1 MMHETPLIAII
12 VGGLGCA
19 FVLGAIATRLRISP
33 LVGYLLAGVILG
45 PFTPG
50 FVADQHLA
58 SQLAE
63 IGVILLMFGVGL
75 HFSLSDLMSV
85 KLIAIPGALAQIGV
99 ATLMGMGLAHLMGW
113 GLGAGLV
120 FGLALSV
127 ASTVVLLR
135 TLQERRL
142 METQGGKIAIGWLVV
157 EDMAMVLA
165 LVLLPALGDLLGGMG
180 TPSWSQLSLTL
191 ALTLGKVAL
200 FVALMLVGGRRLIPW
215 ILHRVAQTGS
225 RELFRLAVLAVA
237 LGVAF
242 GAAELFGVSF
252 ALGAF
257 FAGMTLAES
266 PLAHEAAEELLPL
279 RDAFAVLFFVSVGML
294 FDWHILIDH
303 PLPLLGTLAII
314 LVGKVA
320 AAYVLVRA
328 FRHSVPTALTIA
340 GGLAQI
346 GEFSFILA
354 AFGVDLGLL
363 PPTGQSLILAGAI
376 LSILLNPL
384 VFIGLQRLA
393 AQRQRKAAV
402 TTGEAEAAE
411 AAAKAKTF
419 TAPEPTALTDHAII
433 IGYGRVGRLVG
444 EALRND
450 GTPVLVVEED
460 TGILEQLRG
469 AGQEVIAGNA
479 AQPDVLAAANLD
491 GARWLFV
498 AVPNSFEAGQV
509 VAQARKRN
517 PQLDIIAR
525 AHTDAAVDH
534 LRQHGASLVI
544 MGEREI
550 AQAML
555 AHTHGLRIPDP
566 APARDTP
573 PDGAVAEAV

>member
-1 MMHETPLIAII
+1 MVHETPLIAII

-99 ATLMGMGLAHLMGW
+99 ATLMGMGLARVMGW

-266 PLAHEAAEELLPL
+266 PLAHEAAEESLPL

-314 LVGKVA
+314 LVGKVV

-328 FRHSVPTALTIA
+328 FRHTIPTALTIA

-393 AQRQRKAAV
+393 NQRQRKAAV
-402 TTGEAEAAE
+402 ATGEAEAAE
-411 AAAKAKTF
+411 ATAKAKTF

-444 EALRND
+444 EALRQD

-566 APARDTP
+566 APARDIP
-573 PDGAVAEAV
+573 PEGAVAEAV

>member
-1 MMHETPLIAII
+1 MVHETPLIAII

-19 FVLGAIATRLRISP
+19 FVLGAIATRLCISP

-99 ATLMGMGLAHLMGW
+99 ATLMGMGLARLMGW

-180 TPSWSQLSLTL
+180 SPPLSQLALTL

-215 ILHRVAQTGS
+215 VLHRVTQTGS

-266 PLAHEAAEELLPL
+266 PLAHEAAEESLPL

-314 LVGKVA
+314 LVGKVV

-393 AQRQRKAAV
+393 AQRQRKAA
-402 TTGEAEAAE
+402 TATGEAETAE
-411 AAAKAKTF
+411 APAKVKTF
-419 TAPEPTALTDHAII
+419 SAPEPTALTDHAII

-444 EALRND
+444 EALRQD

-460 TGILEQLRG
+460 NGILEQLRG

-517 PQLDIIAR
+517 PHLDIIAR

-555 AHTHGLRIPDP
+555 SHTHGLRIPDP
-566 APARDTP
+566 APSRTDP
-573 PDGAVAEAV
+573 PDGLVAEAV

>member
-1 MMHETPLIAII
+1 MMHETPLIATI

-19 FVLGAIATRLRISP
+19 FVLGAIATRLRVSP
-33 LVGYLLAGVILG
+33 LVGYLLAGVLLG

-58 SQLAE
+58 PQLAE

-85 KLIAIPGALAQIGV
+85 KLIAIPGALAQIAV

-142 METQGGKIAIGWLVV
+142 METAGGKIAIGWLVV

-180 TPSWSQLSLTL
+180 TPSFSQLGMTL
-191 ALTLGKVAL
+191 LLTLGKVAG
-200 FVALMLVGGRRLIPW
+200 FVVLMLVVGRRVIPW
-215 ILHRVAQTGS
+215 VLHRTAQTGS

-266 PLAHEAAEELLPL
+266 PLAHEAAEESLPL

-294 FDWHILIDH
+294 FDWRIIIDH

-314 LVGKVA
+314 LVGKVVT
-320 AAYVLVRA
+320 AYVLVRL
-328 FRHSVPTALTIA
+328 FRHSDATALTIS

-363 PPTGQSLILAGAI
+363 PPDGQSLILAGAI
-376 LSILLNPL
+376 LSILLNPA
-384 VFIGLQRLA
+384 VFIALERVA
-393 AQRQRKAAV
+393 ARRQKKAHVPAE
-402 TTGEAEAAE
+402 TGEAAVPDVAALV
-411 AAAKAKTF
+411 
-419 TAPEPTALTDHAII
+419 PTTLTEHAII
-433 IGYGRVGRLVG
+433 VGYGRVGRLVG
-444 EALRND
+444 EALRRD
-450 GTPVLVVEED
+450 GTPMLVVEED
-460 TGILEQLRG
+460 TGLLEQLRAQG
-469 AGQEVIAGNA
+469 VEAIAGNA
-479 AQPDVLAAANLD
+479 AQPDVMAAANLE

-517 PQLDIIAR
+517 PHLDIIAR

-534 LRQHGASLVI
+534 LRQHGANLVI

-550 AQAML
+550 AQGML
-555 AHTHGLRIPDP
+555 SHAHGLLVPEPGTAGPSGDE
-566 APARDTP
+566 P
-573 PDGAVAEAV
+573 PEGSVAAAV

>member
-1 MMHETPLIAII
+1 MVHETPLIAIL

-33 LVGYLLAGVILG
+33 LVGYLLAGVLLG

-75 HFSLSDLMSV
+75 HFSLTDLMSV

-99 ATLMGMGLAHLMGW
+99 ATLMGMGLAMAMGW

-142 METQGGKIAIGWLVV
+142 METKGGKIAIGWLVV

-165 LVLLPALGDLLGGMG
+165 LVLLPALGDLMGGMG
-180 TPSWSQLSLTL
+180 TPSLSKLGLTL
-191 ALTLGKVAL
+191 AMTLGKVAL

-215 ILHRVAQTGS
+215 ILHLIAQTGS

-266 PLAHEAAEELLPL
+266 PLAHEAAEESLPL

-294 FDWHILIDH
+294 FDWRIIIDH
-303 PLPLLGTLAII
+303 PLPLLGTLLII
-314 LVGKVA
+314 LVGKVVV
-320 AAYVLVRA
+320 AYALVRA
-328 FRHSVPTALTIA
+328 FRHSEGTALTIA

-384 VFIGLQRLA
+384 VFIGLQRMA
-393 AQRQRKAAV
+393 TRRQKKMAT
-402 TTGEAEAAE
+402 TTGVTEEAEAP
-411 AAAKAKTF
+411 AKATI
-419 TAPEPTALTDHAII
+419 APVPTALTDHAII

-444 EALRND
+444 EALRAD
-450 GTPVLVVEED
+450 GGTPVLVVEED
-460 TGILEQLRG
+460 TGVLEQLR
-469 AGQEVIAGNA
+469 ALGQEVIAGNA
-479 AQPDVLAAANLD
+479 AQPEVLSAANVE

-550 AQAML
+550 AQGML
-555 AHTHGLRIPDP
+555 DHAHGLRIPDP
-566 APARDTP
+566 APATNTP